1 MTGRRGRAI
10 LADERGMALL
20 ITIMIISLLVVVTLE
35 FGRTMRQN
43 YIAAANLKD
52 GEQLGAVARSGI
64 TLAVA
69 LLEKDGQE
77 TEIDSLLEEWATVAD
92 TDLAGL
98 FDQGSLQLRIKDL
111 SGNLQI
117 NSLVKVGEVGT
128 GAREILNRLLMSGEF
143 AVKDEKEAAEIIDS
157 LVDWLDADDRES
169 DDGAE
174 NSFYQSLSP
183 AYSCRNG
190 PVDFVEELLLVKGI
204 TPALLFGVE
213 EKKGLSQFITVHG
226 DDDKININTAEPV
239 LLQAIN
245 PQVSSELA
253 KDMDEFRRD
262 KNNKELLTDVTWYR
276 NVPSWPGDIVFD
288 EKFVAMKSA
297 FFSLEATGVLDNRKR
312 TMVAVV
318 RRAEQGKITELHRK
332 AE

>member
-1 MTGRRGRAI
+1 MTGSSGRAI
-10 LADERGMALL
+10 LTDERGMALL

-43 YIAAANLKD
+43 YIAAANLKHS
-52 GEQLGAVARSGI
+52 EQLGAVARSGI

-69 LLEKDGQE
+69 LLEIDSQE
-77 TEIDSLLEEWATVAD
+77 TEVDSLLEEWATVAG

-98 FDQGSLQLRIKDL
+98 FDQGGLQLRIKDL

-117 NSLVKVGEVGT
+117 NSLVKEGEVGI
-128 GAREILNRLLMSGEF
+128 GAREILSRLLMSGEF
-143 AVKDEKEAAEIIDS
+143 AIKDEKEAEEIVDS

-169 DDGAE
+169 DGGAE

-226 DDDKININTAEPV
+226 DDDKININTAEPG

-245 PQVSSELA
+245 PQVSSDLA

-262 KNNKELLTDVTWYR
+262 KSNKELLADVTWYR

-288 EKFVAMKSA
+288 EKFVATTSA

>member
-1 MTGRRGRAI
+1 MTGSSGRAI
-10 LADERGMALL
+10 LANERGMALL

-77 TEIDSLLEEWATVAD
+77 TENDSLLEEWATVAD
-92 TDLAGL
+92 TDLSGM
-98 FDQGSLQLRIKDL
+98 FDQGGLQLRIKDL

-117 NSLVKVGEVGT
+117 NSLVKEGEVGT

-143 AVKDEKEAAEIIDS
+143 AVKDEKEAAEIVDS
-157 LVDWLDADDRES
+157 LVDWLDADDRDS
-169 DDGAE
+169 DGGAE
-174 NSFYQSLSP
+174 NSYYQSLSP

-190 PVDFVEELLLVKGI
+190 PVDFVEELLLVKGM

-245 PQVSSELA
+245 PQITSELA
-253 KDMDEFRRD
+253 KNMDEFRRD
-262 KNNKELLTDVTWYR
+262 KNNKELLTDLTWYR

-288 EKFVAMKSA
+288 DKFVALKSA
-297 FFSLEATGVLDNRKR
+297 FFSLEATGIQDNRKR
-312 TMVAVV
+312 SMVAVV
-318 RRAEQGKITELHRK
+318 RRAEQGKIAELHRK